1 MKLRDFIGVILLV
14 CVWTSRS
21 IDALYSKPCNTA
33 NHNELGVNGGII
45 PDESITASSFS
56 DDTHKP
62 ARARL
67 DQDASGQQ
75 ATSWCAKDN
84 NKEQWL
90 QVDLV
95 AVRKVTHLA
104 TQGQFD
110 PLQVGGNNYDTS
122 WVTEYMLEYKNEKD
136 ASYSKY
142 SYANEHPL
150 VFAGNT
156 NGNETTCHELPYPL
170 NVQYIRLR
178 PVAWKN
184 KICMRVGLF
193 GEKNATAI
201 YSGPVMPTAP
211 VLNDTWWWTFFWIL
225 VSALL
230 LAMLVFMFLY
240 FCYIRKRKVVRHKS
254 TVRKS
259 KSKPVASTRRI
270 KEAYANEAY
279 NMTIITHSHTT
290 TVTMP
295 EQAEEAEEDEVQE
308 VTAEF
313 SAEEVLNKR
322 GIIGFSVTDED
333 DEVPKNDDIEIPH
346 GENMIR
352 RGSQASSESSNY
364 HDVNKK

>member
-1 MKLRDFIGVILLV
+1 
-14 CVWTSRS
+14 
-21 IDALYSKPCNTA
+21 
-33 NHNELGVNGGII
+33 LGVNGGII

-122 WVTEYMLEYKNEKD
+122 WVTEYMVSFSNRSDVGVDDTRIRNKK
-136 ASYSKY
+136 
-142 SYANEHPL
+142 

-193 GEKNATAI
+193 GE
-201 YSGPVMPTAP
+201 
-211 VLNDTWWWTFFWIL
+211 
-225 VSALL
+225 
-230 LAMLVFMFLY
+230 
-240 FCYIRKRKVVRHKS
+240 
-254 TVRKS
+254 
-259 KSKPVASTRRI
+259 
-270 KEAYANEAY
+270 
-279 NMTIITHSHTT
+279 
-290 TVTMP
+290 
-295 EQAEEAEEDEVQE
+295 
-308 VTAEF
+308 
-313 SAEEVLNKR
+313 
-322 GIIGFSVTDED
+322 
-333 DEVPKNDDIEIPH
+333 
-346 GENMIR
+346 
-352 RGSQASSESSNY
+352 
-364 HDVNKK
+364 